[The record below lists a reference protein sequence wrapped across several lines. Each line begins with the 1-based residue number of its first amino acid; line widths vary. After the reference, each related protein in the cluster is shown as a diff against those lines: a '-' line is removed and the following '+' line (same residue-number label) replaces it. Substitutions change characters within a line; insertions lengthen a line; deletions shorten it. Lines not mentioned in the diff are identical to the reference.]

1 MNPQVFNS
9 SNLEVLTRLSKKLS
23 YLEISSAGY
32 FGNSLLT
39 ALPKAQNL
47 RVLKVLNAKMSLLS
61 VTKALSFCPQL
72 QIAEFDAVQLTPVN
86 SRAMWPQLQIAEFD
100 AVQLT
105 PVDSRAMWPQLDSL
119 ISLRLREECP
129 LGSLRL
135 VCMHHVNMTTSHCL
149 QRL

>member
-1 MNPQVFNS
+1 MAFLTANPQVFNS

-72 QIAEFDAVQLTPVN
+72 QTAEFDAVK
-86 SRAMWPQLQIAEFD
+86 
-100 AVQLT
+100 LT

-119 ISLRLREECP
+119 ISLRLREECLP
-129 LGSLRL
+129 ESLRL
-135 VCMHHVNMTTSHCL
+135 VCMYHVNMTTSHCL